1 MHQTHL
7 CFSCELIEIIKK
19 NKTIVNMKYVIV
31 FAALI
36 AASAAALLPASQDAQ
51 ATIVSQQADI
61 SPDHGQYS
69 FS

>member
-1 MHQTHL
+1 
-7 CFSCELIEIIKK
+7 
-19 NKTIVNMKYVIV
+19 MKYIIV

-36 AASAAALLPASQDAQ
+36 AASAAALLPGASQDAQ

-61 SPDHGQYS
+61 SPDLRTYS